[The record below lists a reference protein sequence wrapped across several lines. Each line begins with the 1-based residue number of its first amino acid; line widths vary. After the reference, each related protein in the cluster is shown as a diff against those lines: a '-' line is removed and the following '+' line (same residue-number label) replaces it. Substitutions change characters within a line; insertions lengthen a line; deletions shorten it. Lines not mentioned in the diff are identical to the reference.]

1 MNKFTATFKDGTTV
15 TRKTG
20 RNYAVAWRATWTS
33 ESGKAR
39 SETGFSVSREKAAP
53 YRPEKV
59 WAHRGLSSS
68 ARARAVK
75 ENADFLARIGYRVE
89 FAEAVSV

>member
-1 MNKFTATFKDGTTV
+1 MNKFTATFADGTTV

-20 RNYAVAWRATWTS
+20 REYGVAWRATWTN
-33 ESGKAR
+33 ESGHAR
-39 SETGFSVSREKAAP
+39 AETGFSVSREKAAP

-59 WAHRGLSSS
+59 WAHRGLSSN

-75 ENADFLARIGYRVE
+75 ENADFLVRIGYQVE
-89 FAEAVSV
+89 FAAAVRA